1 MSENIGLIV
10 TDGDDKISEELKS
23 KVEKE
28 ITRILNDSYSRV
40 LKTLTDHKQELDLVA
55 SELLLKKTLYGDE
68 IKKLIDDHLEK
79 SSSRSAD

>member
-1 MSENIGLIV
+1 MSENIGVIV

-23 KVEKE
+23 KFEKE

-40 LKTLTDHKQELDLVA
+40 LKTLTDHKQELDLIA

>member
-40 LKTLTDHKQELDLVA
+40 LKTLTDHKQELDLIA
-55 SELLLKKTLYGDE
+55 SELLLKKTPYGDE

>member
-40 LKTLTDHKQELDLVA
+40 LKTLSDHKPELDLIA

-79 SSSRSAD
+79 SSS